1 MPVCEC
7 IITILLVNSV
17 YVNLPVN
24 EYISITMISD
34 GISLA

>member
-17 YVNLPVN
+17 YLNLPVN
-24 EYISITMISD
+24 DYISITMINDS
-34 GISLA
+34 ISLA